1 MCIKQ
6 CLVAFLQEER
16 DWIHVTC
23 WSDFNNA
30 IMNLFWKMTC
40 EEYKDLLKIIKQ
52 IKHIP
57 ESGDIRE
64 LGFSQVR
71 DHRVIGNAT
80 VQP

>member
-1 MCIKQ
+1 
-6 CLVAFLQEER
+6 
-16 DWIHVTC
+16 
-23 WSDFNNA
+23 
-30 IMNLFWKMTC
+30 MNLFWKMTC